1 MRLSFGK
8 AAVWFGVTV
17 ASAVMAFAAVQN
29 VDLPDGPGKKV
40 LESSC
45 TNCHDLKELN
55 KFKGIY
61 KSKEWNE
68 LVMNMIGYGAKVPDD
83 QVPVLVDYLAKNF
96 GPKDAAAGNNA
107 AAANNNAAA
116 NSNAGKNILENS
128 CTNCHGIDVVEQH
141 GLTAD
146 GWTDIVRGMIGF
158 GATVTDEQVPI
169 LVDYLAK
176 TYGPKK

>member
-17 ASAVMAFAAVQN
+17 ASAVMAFAAVQT

-83 QVPVLVDYLAKNF
+83 QVPVLVV
-96 GPKDAAAGNNA
+96 DAVEVWIRALLTTLRRFAATA
-107 AAANNNAAA
+107 APELN
-116 NSNAGKNILENS
+116 
-128 CTNCHGIDVVEQH
+128 
-141 GLTAD
+141 
-146 GWTDIVRGMIGF
+146 
-158 GATVTDEQVPI
+158 
-169 LVDYLAK
+169 
-176 TYGPKK
+176 